1 VVVVVLDEVG
11 LAEISSNNPL
21 KVHIIRKFINKPK
34 QTLFHTIL
42 LSH

>member
-21 KVHIIRKFINKPK
+21 KVHIISKIYKNPNKHF
-34 QTLFHTIL
+34 FHIIL